1 MELKVFREVPSACLP
16 SRADDD
22 SQLDLAAIEDIVI
35 PAGQTVKINTGICLG
50 LPRNVF
56 VLIVCRSSLAL
67 KGLSCPGG
75 TVDTGYRGPL
85 HVILR
90 NSNETDYVVRAQNKI
105 GQMLILQSSLN
116 VRLTEVNSKEELGK
130 QTSRDQKAFGSSGQ

>member
-1 MELKVFREVPSACLP
+1 MELKVFREAPSARLP
-16 SRADDD
+16 SRADDE
-22 SQLDLAAIEDIVI
+22 SQLDLTAVEDIVI
-35 PAGQTVKINTGICLG
+35 PARQTVKINTGICLG

-85 HVILR
+85 YVILR
-90 NSNETDYVVRAQNKI
+90 NSNETDYIVKAQDKI

-116 VRLTEVNSKEELGK
+116 VRLTEVGSREELGER
-130 QTSRDQKAFGSSGQ
+130 TSRDRKAFGSSGH